1 MPRVERCVF
10 WVFCFILVLTGSVW
24 AQTRKDSGRPKLVV
38 VLVVDQMRAD
48 YVDQFRHQWTGGLR
62 RLVEHG
68 AWFRQ
73 AAYPYLSTH
82 TCVGHATISTG
93 TFPST
98 HGIIENS
105 WWDRTAGKA
114 VTCTEDP
121 DAKAVSY
128 GPTAKGS
135 ESAQRLLVPTFADEL
150 RAQSGGASRVVTFSI
165 KARSAIMLAGHRA
178 DGVTWHD
185 DRSGAWVTSS
195 VYGAVPF
202 VQKFV
207 QAHPVDADYGK
218 TWSPA
223 LPEQAYLYAESAEGK
238 KSPGGWS
245 ATFPHVLRGLP
256 TSEKPDAIF
265 YRQWEA
271 SPLADAYLGQLAQE
285 AVNALGLG
293 KGTGADFLG
302 ISFST
307 LDLVGHAYGPQSHE
321 VQDVLVRLDQ
331 TIGALLEHLD
341 RAVGAEK
348 YVVAFSA
355 DHGVAPIPETLA
367 RLGINAGRIDPAD
380 LAAQVEKALEPALGP
395 GQHVTRVSD
404 GDLYFASGAYS
415 KIADYPAAMQ
425 AVLRAIRS
433 APGMAQVLRSEE
445 VRQRPATDDPFV
457 RAAALSYFPGRS
469 GDLILITKPYW
480 IFSSVAKDGS
490 SPGGTTH
497 GSAYLY
503 DQRVPLFLMGGGVKP
518 GEYLDAATPA
528 DIAPTL
534 ALLCGITLAHIDGR
548 VLTEALALSPAPP
561 PPATKS
567 ATPKR

>member
-1 MPRVERCVF
+1 
-10 WVFCFILVLTGSVW
+10 
-24 AQTRKDSGRPKLVV
+24 
-38 VLVVDQMRAD
+38 
-48 YVDQFRHQWTGGLR
+48 
-62 RLVEHG
+62 
-68 AWFRQ
+68 
-73 AAYPYLSTH
+73 
-82 TCVGHATISTG
+82 
-93 TFPST
+93 
-98 HGIIENS
+98 
-105 WWDRTAGKA
+105 
-114 VTCTEDP
+114 
-121 DAKAVSY
+121 
-128 GPTAKGS
+128 
-135 ESAQRLLVPTFADEL
+135 
-150 RAQSGGASRVVTFSI
+150 
-165 KARSAIMLAGHRA
+165 
-178 DGVTWHD
+178 
-185 DRSGAWVTSS
+185 
-195 VYGAVPF
+195 
-202 VQKFV
+202 
-207 QAHPVDADYGK
+207 ADYGK

-238 KSPGGWS
+238 KSPVGWS
-245 ATFPHVLRGLP
+245 ATFPHVFRGLP

-293 KGTGADFLG
+293 KGANTDFLG
-302 ISFST
+302 ISFSA

-367 RLGINAGRIDPAD
+367 RLGIDAGRIDRVD
-380 LAAQVEKALEPALGP
+380 LAARVEKALEPALGL

-425 AVLRAIRS
+425 AVLQAVRS
-433 APGMAQVLRSEE
+433 APGMARVLRSEE

-457 RAAALSYFPGRS
+457 HAAALSYFPGRS

-490 SPGGTTH
+490 SLGGTTH

-518 GEYLDAATPA
+518 GEYLGAATPA

-548 VLTEALALSPAPP
+548 VLTEALAPSPAPP
-561 PPATKS
+561 ALATKP